1 MKVIVITGSTRGIG
15 RGLADSF
22 LQSGC
27 AVTISGRQSADVE
40 RVVAELAARYAP
52 ERVFGYAGDVSHF
65 EQVQALWEASLARF
79 GRIDIWI
86 NNAGVGRPQMKFW
99 ENSAEDL
106 RAVVET
112 NVLGTMFG
120 SKVAVSGMLEQGF
133 GMIYN
138 MEGLGSDGRHVEGL
152 ALYGTTKY
160 ALRYLNEALV
170 KETQGTLVKIGALSP
185 GMVVTDL
192 LVGQYKDRPAEE
204 WEQAKRIFNV
214 LADRPET
221 VVPWMARQIL
231 ENERS
236 GARIA
241 WLTRRR
247 ILWRFLS
254 ARFRRRAVIT

>member
-27 AVTISGRQSADVE
+27 AVAISGRKSADVE
-40 RVVAELAARYAP
+40 RVVAELAAGHAP
-52 ERVFGYAGDVSHF
+52 ERVFGYACDVSHF
-65 EQVQALWEASLARF
+65 EQVQALWDVSLARF
-79 GRIDIWI
+79 GQIDIWI
-86 NNAGVGRPQMKFW
+86 NNAGVGRPQLKVW
-99 ENSAEDL
+99 ENSTEDIV
-106 RAVVET
+106 AVIQT

-133 GMIYN
+133 GMVYN
-138 MEGLGSDGRHVEGL
+138 MEGLGSDGRYVEGL

-160 ALRYLNEALV
+160 GLRYLNDALV
-170 KETQGTLVKIGALSP
+170 EETKGTPVKVGTLSP

-204 WEQAKRIFNV
+204 WEQAKRIFNI
-214 LADRPET
+214 LADLPET

-236 GARIA
+236 GARIT

-247 ILWRFLS
+247 LLWRFLS
-254 ARFRRRAVIT
+254 ARFRKRKVIE